1 MSSGVIAAAGSGAL
15 QTQVTVGFANI
26 TYGSTYGYRR
36 AGYSRFVTISS
47 TVGEA
52 LPANITINGVTML
65 HPNVYWQVQLG
76 ATVFAIETI
85 PSLYNVGG
93 VDYNANAPTS
103 AYLTNLTANAYTFV
117 PDVFSGLRLQPFDPT
132 SGVYAWGA
140 THEKRSVASDS
151 ADNLMGETAGAVKV
165 LTWEG
170 VS

>member
-26 TYGSTYGYRR
+26 TFGSTYGYRR
-36 AGYSRFVTISS
+36 AGYSRFVTFGSD
-47 TVGEA
+47 VGEA

-65 HPNVYWQVQLG
+65 HPNVFWQTQLG

-85 PSLYNVGG
+85 AGLYNVGG
-93 VDYNANAPTS
+93 ADYNANAPTS
-103 AYLTNLTANAYTFV
+103 AYLTNLTANAHTFV
-117 PDVFSGLRLQPFDPT
+117 PDVFQAPLLEPFGSGAY
-132 SGVYAWGA
+132 GWGA
-140 THEKRSVASDS
+140 THEKLSVASDS
-151 ADNLMGETAGAVKV
+151 ADNLMGETEDAVKV